1 MRRRLPGILVVLLTG
16 AAVAAWAQQG
26 QPRPGPG
33 SGVVSVNGTVTLANA
48 PGTTKEGDW
57 RVAVANT
64 PSVNVANTPYVS
76 FAPLAFVTPGKRYQ
90 ITWPSGETEQITA
103 AATGR
108 RRLGTGRW
116 PGTVGQP
123 RAGTERR
130 AGAIEHARTP
140 SSTREACRMD
150 SRGPSLR
157 YASADTA
164 AMSALM

>member
-64 PSVNVANTPYVS
+64 PSVNIANTPYVS

-90 ITWPSGETEQITA
+90 ITWPSGGSE
-103 AATGR
+103 
-108 RRLGTGRW
+108 RW
-116 PGTVGQP
+116 VNLAQ
-123 RAGTERR
+123 
-130 AGAIEHARTP
+130 AR
-140 SSTREACRMD
+140 SV
-150 SRGPSLR
+150 
-157 YASADTA
+157 
-164 AMSALM
+164 ALVQ